1 MSERIVEDAK
11 SWVEKAVAFYKASGK
26 RIALAEFSN
35 PEGRFVQDEKYI
47 YVLNP
52 KGTILAHGANEKFVG
67 EDFVDVKDYDGKYFV
82 KKIINT
88 ANTEGSGWVDYK
100 WYHPVT
106 AQVLPKTVY
115 FEKVDDLIICS
126 GDYKE
131 FSKGVSLLHDP
142 MLNKGTAFTE
152 AERDALKLRGL
163 LPPHV
168 QTQEEQAGR
177 VMDNFRKKPND
188 LERYIQLVGLLDRN
202 ETLFYYVVMNN
213 IEEMM
218 PIIYTPTVGKA
229 CQEFGHL
236 FRRPR
241 GLYLSMND
249 KGKIAEILENWP
261 YKDVRVIVV
270 TDGERILGLGDLGAF
285 GMGIPI
291 GKLSLYTAGAGI
303 HPSYTL
309 PVFLDVGT
317 ENETLLNDPLY
328 TGIFQKRARGKA
340 YDKFFAEFVKAV
352 HKVFP
357 KALIQLEDFAN
368 INAFRLL
375 HDYRNRTCI
384 FDDDIQGTA
393 AVALAG
399 VYSALRLTGGK
410 LKDQTFLFLGAGEA
424 GIGIGDLISSALID
438 EGMSKE
444 EAHKHCWFV
453 DSKGLVVKSRK
464 GLVEH
469 KLPYA
474 HDHVPCPDLLTA
486 IQSLKPTALIG
497 VSGQGKGFSQPI
509 VEAMTK
515 LNERPI
521 IFALSN
527 PTSKA
532 ECTAE
537 EAYTWSNGRAIFA
550 SGSPFPPFTYKGQ
563 TFVPGQGNNVYIFP
577 GVGLGVIAC
586 EAKHVTD
593 RMFLTAAKS
602 IAGQVLESDLAQ
614 GHIYPSLKRIQEV
627 SVVIAMAVAEVAY
640 QDGLARK
647 KRPADLLAYIKSQ
660 MYKPVYQK
668 YI

>member
-1 MSERIVEDAK
+1 MSERLAGDAEN
-11 SWVEKAVAFYKASGK
+11 WVKKAITFYKASGK
-26 RIALAEFSN
+26 RIALAAFMD
-35 PEGRFVQDEKYI
+35 PDGQFVQDEMYI

-52 KGTILAHGANEKFVG
+52 KGTMLAHGGNEKFMG
-67 EDFVDVKDYDGKYFV
+67 EDFIEVKDYDGKSFI
-82 KKIINT
+82 KKIVKT
-88 ANTEGSGWVDYK
+88 ANTEGSGWVNYK

-106 AQVLPKTVY
+106 GQVLPKTVY

-131 FSKGVSLLHDP
+131 FSKGVALLHDP

-152 AERDALKLRGL
+152 AERDALKLHGL

-168 QTQEEQAGR
+168 QTQEEQALR
-177 VMDNFRKKPND
+177 VMSNFQKKPND
-188 LERYIQLVGLLDRN
+188 LERYIQLVGLQDRN
-202 ETLFYYVVMNN
+202 ETLFYHVVMNN

-229 CQEFGHL
+229 CQEYGHL

-249 KGKIAEILENWP
+249 KGKIAEILMNWL
-261 YKDVRVIVV
+261 YKDIRVIVV

-291 GKLSLYTAGAGI
+291 GKLTLYTACAGI

-309 PVFLDVGT
+309 PVLLDVGT
-317 ENETLLNDPLY
+317 ENEDLLNDPLY
-328 TGIFQKRARGKA
+328 TGIFQRRARGKA
-340 YDKFFAEFVKAV
+340 YDKFFAEFVRAV

-375 HDYRNRTCI
+375 HEYKNRTCI

-393 AVALAG
+393 AVTLAG
-399 VYSALRLTGGK
+399 VYSALRITNGQLR
-410 LKDQTFLFLGAGEA
+410 DQTFLFLGAGEA
-424 GIGIGDLISSALID
+424 GIGIGNLIVSALID
-438 EGMSKE
+438 EGISKG
-444 EAHKHCWFV
+444 EALKRCWFV

-464 GLVEH
+464 DLVEH
-469 KLPYA
+469 KLNYA
-474 HDHVPCPDLLTA
+474 HNHPFCQDLMMS

-497 VSGQGKGFSQPI
+497 ASGMPKSFTQQA

-521 IFALSN
+521 ILALSN

-550 SGSPFPPFTYKGQ
+550 SGSPFPPFTYHDQ

-577 GVGLGVIAC
+577 GVGLGIIAC
-586 EAKHVTD
+586 EAKYVTD
-593 RMFLTAAKS
+593 HMFLTAAKS
-602 IAGQVLESDLAQ
+602 LASQVLESDLVQ
-614 GHIYPSLKRIQEV
+614 GRIYPSLKRIQEV
-627 SVVIAMAVAEVAY
+627 SAVIATAVAEVAY
-640 QDGLARK
+640 KDGLAHK
-647 KRPADLLAYIKSQ
+647 KRPKDLLAYIKSQ
-660 MYKPVYQK
+660 MYKPVYQN